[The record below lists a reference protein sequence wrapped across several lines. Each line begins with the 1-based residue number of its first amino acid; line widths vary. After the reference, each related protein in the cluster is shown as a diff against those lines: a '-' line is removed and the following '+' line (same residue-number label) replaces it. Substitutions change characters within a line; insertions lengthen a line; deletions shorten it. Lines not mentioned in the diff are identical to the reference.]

1 MGKYT
6 VSAIALLLIFLVI
19 AAGCINPPSSGNSN
33 QNPKSTVKPTVK
45 TTTPVTHETTIA
57 PLFKVGDIAQT
68 SSNARTGL
76 AIVNYNMAT
85 QEYGTVPIVH
95 E

>member
-6 VSAIALLLIFLVI
+6 VPAIALLLIFLVI

-45 TTTPVTHETTIA
+45 TTTPVTTTK
-57 PLFKVGDIAQT
+57 PLSHHLFKVGDIAQT

-85 QEYGTVPIVH
+85 QEYGTAP
-95 E
+95 